1 MDAGID
7 FLTLTTREYMVKS
20 ISGMGQNRRII
31 QGKTE
36 EESRVL
42 GINKPGGQIEML
54 RADNIYYNEKD
65 LYQCT
70 IDNRG
75 IAVTFNPSKI
85 RHPYELVTDT
95 KEVKRVG
102 DMINKRLTENGIL
115 LNFDTAI
122 VSRLDLTK
130 QDILPRGFSTY
141 IQAFSMLKGKRMKK
155 TNWSTGYRW
164 GNGNC
169 EVQSYDKGIES
180 KLPINNLIRFE
191 DKFKHTDV
199 VQKICGFNNYGDVLK
214 SDNKHLTGI
223 YNRFITD
230 KLFSDKV
237 GYQSALDF
245 ENEVDKL
252 KHFKDMGRNA
262 VMKYLLCNSL
272 EDFILKFGKIDV
284 LFDIM
289 AKAGFNRSSISRERQ
304 NILKLLQY
312 AEVSDKADVTI
323 VELINELKTRFAS

>member
-1 MDAGID
+1 
-7 FLTLTTREYMVKS
+7 
-20 ISGMGQNRRII
+20 
-31 QGKTE
+31 
-36 EESRVL
+36 
-42 GINKPGGQIEML
+42 
-54 RADNIYYNEKD
+54 
-65 LYQCT
+65 
-70 IDNRG
+70 
-75 IAVTFNPSKI
+75 
-85 RHPYELVTDT
+85 
-95 KEVKRVG
+95 
-102 DMINKRLTENGIL
+102 
-115 LNFDTAI
+115 
-122 VSRLDLTK
+122 
-130 QDILPRGFSTY
+130 
-141 IQAFSMLKGKRMKK
+141 
-155 TNWSTGYRW
+155 
-164 GNGNC
+164 
-169 EVQSYDKGIES
+169 
-180 KLPINNLIRFE
+180 
-191 DKFKHTDV
+191 
-199 VQKICGFNNYGDVLK
+199 VLK